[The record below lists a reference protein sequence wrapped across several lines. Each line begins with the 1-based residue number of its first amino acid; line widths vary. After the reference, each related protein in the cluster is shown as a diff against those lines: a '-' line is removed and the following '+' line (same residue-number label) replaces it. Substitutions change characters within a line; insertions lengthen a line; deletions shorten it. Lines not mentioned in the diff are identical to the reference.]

1 MDRAI
6 IHLNVADFAV
16 AVERALDRRLIGRP
30 VVIAPEGAARAAVYD
45 MSEEA
50 YRSGVRKG
58 MLLIRAARLC
68 RDARVLTPHPERY
81 EQAMQALV
89 KEILPYSPLIEAGEG
104 DGHLFLDVTG
114 TRRLFGPPEDVAW
127 RLRRHVH
134 ASLGLTPS
142 WSLAVNK
149 LVAKAAT
156 RLVKPDGEYI
166 VAPGEEKPFLAP
178 LPLTLIPGIE
188 HEDLIRLREFNLTR
202 AGEVAVLR
210 LEELQIP
217 VGSRAMHLYEAVRG
231 VDFSPV
237 LPVGEKPP
245 KVTAD
250 HEFGIDTNDA
260 ETLQAALYRLVERAG
275 HELRRRR
282 RAARRVA
289 VILDY
294 SDGMRCI
301 RQAAARPAT
310 ANDISLFPITC
321 RAFELAWTRRVRVR
335 HLRLV
340 CDRLIF
346 PPSQMAL
353 FGDDRKHAQKRDRL
367 IGTIDAVRRRFG
379 GNALQIGR
387 TLAA

>member
-1 MDRAI
+1 
-6 IHLNVADFAV
+6 VA
-16 AVERALDRRLIGRP
+16 
-30 VVIAPEGAARAAVYD
+30 
-45 MSEEA
+45 S
-50 YRSGVRKG
+50 
-58 MLLIRAARLC
+58 
-68 RDARVLTPHPERY
+68 
-81 EQAMQALV
+81 
-89 KEILPYSPLIEAGEG
+89 
-104 DGHLFLDVTG
+104 
-114 TRRLFGPPEDVAW
+114 

-134 ASLGLTPS
+134 ASLGLTPV

-156 RLVKPDGEYI
+156 RLVKPDGEY
-166 VAPGEEKPFLAP
+166 VVPAGEEQPFLAP
-178 LPLTLIPGIE
+178 LPLSLIPGIE

-202 AGEVAVLR
+202 AGEVAVLC

-231 VDFSPV
+231 VDPSPV

-260 ETLQAALYRLVERAG
+260 EILRAALYGLVERAG
-275 HELRRRR
+275 RELRRRR

-301 RQAAARPAT
+301 RQAASRPAT
-310 ANDISLFPITC
+310 ANDISLFSIAC
-321 RAFELAWTRRVRVR
+321 RAFELAWARRVRVR
-335 HLRLV
+335 HLRFV

-353 FGDDRKHAQKRDRL
+353 FGDDRKHDQKRDRL
-367 IGTIDAVRRRFG
+367 IDTIDAVRRRFG
-379 GNALQIGR
+379 GEAIQTGR
-387 TLAA
+387 TASIVDATIKVQNETMLDTGYGILDKRRRTSDFRPSSIQYPVSSICPSQHPASRIPHPVSRSP